1 MLLLEEG
8 YSHTMLAEEFGCG
21 KSYISKWMKIYLEHG
36 KAGLLHPSTMFFVRL
51 PGAPQATEAIIFC
64 FFGSAAPQCGYCISI
79 FRERWSSD
87 QVNRIF
93 QQSSLI
99 IFVS

>member
-51 PGAPQATEAIIFC
+51 PGAPHL
-64 FFGSAAPQCGYCISI
+64 SAAIAFQYSRSAGHQIRLTGYFSNP
-79 FRERWSSD
+79 
-87 QVNRIF
+87 V
-93 QQSSLI
+93 
-99 IFVS
+99 